1 MFDLTYLKLPKIREG
16 YKNIWLRNFLH
27 FKKTFM
33 VSFFWVILEP
43 LMYLGAIGYGLGSY
57 IQTINGQSYVDFF
70 FPGLLAST
78 SMMVPF
84 FESTY
89 NNYTKLT
96 FQKIYNHMML
106 TRLDSHEI
114 VTGELLW
121 STFKGLFGIVG
132 LVIIGSFFGLVSEWQ
147 ILLVVVILTLN
158 SWIFAGIAMT
168 ITSIAKNYDS
178 FIYATSGFL
187 IPLTLISGIYFPI
200 SQMPLILQITT
211 YIFPLA
217 HTIELCRM
225 LLTDSWHWWGY
236 LHIAYL
242 LILAY
247 AFFLIALHRISKKLI
262 N

>member
-1 MFDLTYLKLPKIREG
+1 MFDLTFLKLPRIRDG
-16 YKNIWLRNFLH
+16 YKNIWFRNFLH
-27 FKKTFM
+27 FKKNFL

-70 FPGLLAST
+70 FPGLLATS

-96 FQKIYNHMML
+96 FQKIYSHMML

-121 STFKGLFGIVG
+121 STFKGFFGIAG
-132 LVIIGSFFGLVSEWQ
+132 LVLIGSFFGLVTGWQ
-147 ILLVVVILTLN
+147 IIPVILVMTLN
-158 SWIFAGIAMT
+158 AWIFSGIAMT

-187 IPLTLISGIYFPI
+187 IPLTLISGTYFPI
-200 SQMPLILQITT
+200 NQMPLALQIVT
-211 YIFPLA
+211 YVFPLS
-217 HTIELCRM
+217 HTVQLSRMM
-225 LLTDSWHWWGY
+225 LLGEWHWVGY
-236 LHIAYL
+236 LHLAYL
-242 LILAY
+242 IIAAYVFFTLA
-247 AFFLIALHRISKKLI
+247 LMRITKKLI
-262 N
+262 S

>member
-1 MFDLTYLKLPKIREG
+1 MSDLTFLKLPKIRDG

-27 FKKTFM
+27 FKKTFL

-106 TRLDSHEI
+106 TRLDTYEI
-114 VTGELLW
+114 ITGELLW
-121 STFKGLFGIVG
+121 STFKGFFGIVG
-132 LVIIGSFFGLVSEWQ
+132 LVFIASFFGLVSGWEIILV
-147 ILLVVVILTLN
+147 ILLLTLN
-158 SWIFAGIAMT
+158 SWIFSGIAMS
-168 ITSIAKNYDS
+168 ITSWAKNYDS

-200 SQMPLILQITT
+200 SQMPVLLQITT

-225 LLTDSWHWWGY
+225 ILTEQWHWVGY
-236 LHIAYL
+236 FHLLYL
-242 LILAY
+242 LIAAYVFFALA
-247 AFFLIALHRISKKLI
+247 LMRITKKLI

>member
-1 MFDLTYLKLPKIREG
+1 MFDLAFLRLPKIRDG
-16 YKNIWLRNFLH
+16 YKNIWLRNFFH
-27 FKKTFM
+27 FKKTFL

-89 NNYTKLT
+89 SNYTKLT
-96 FQKIYNHMML
+96 YQKIYNHMML
-106 TRLDSHEI
+106 TRLDTYEI

-121 STFKGLFGIVG
+121 STFKGFFGIAG
-132 LVIIGSFFGLVSEWQ
+132 LVIISGFFGLVSGWEI
-147 ILLVVVILTLN
+147 ILVILILTLN
-158 SWIFAGIAMT
+158 SWIFSGIAMS
-168 ITSIAKNYDS
+168 ITSWAKNYDS

-200 SQMPLILQITT
+200 SQMPLVLQIVT
-211 YIFPLA
+211 YLFPLA

-225 LLTDSWHWWGY
+225 ALTEQWHWWGY
-236 LHIAYL
+236 LHLLYL
-242 LILAY
+242 LSAAYIFFTLA
-247 AFFLIALHRISKKLI
+247 LTRITKKLI

>member
-1 MFDLTYLKLPKIREG
+1 MFDLTFLKLPKIRDG

-27 FKKTFM
+27 FKKNFL
-33 VSFFWVILEP
+33 VSFFWVVLEP

-78 SMMVPF
+78 SMIVPF
-84 FESTY
+84 FEGTY

-106 TRLDSHEI
+106 TQLDSYEI

-121 STFKGLFGIVG
+121 ATFKGFFGIAA
-132 LVIIGSFFGLVSEWQ
+132 LVMIASFFGLVTEWQ
-147 ILLVVVILTLN
+147 IILVVIILILN
-158 SWIFAGIAMT
+158 SWIFSGIAMT
-168 ITSIAKNYDS
+168 ITSFAKNYDS

-200 SQMPLILQITT
+200 SQMPLVLQIAT
-211 YIFPLA
+211 YLFPLT
-217 HTIELCRM
+217 HTTELCRM
-225 LLTDSWHWWGY
+225 ILLGQWHWLGY
-236 LHIAYL
+236 LHLFYLVLAAYV
-242 LILAY
+242 
-247 AFFLIALHRISKKLI
+247 FFATALMRITKKLI

>member
-1 MFDLTYLKLPKIREG
+1 MFDLTFLKLPKIRDG

-27 FKKTFM
+27 FKKNFL

-57 IQTINGQSYVDFF
+57 IQMINGQSYVDFF
-70 FPGLLAST
+70 FPGLLATT

-96 FQKIYNHMML
+96 YQKIYNHMML
-106 TRLDSHEI
+106 TRLDSYEI

-121 STFKGLFGIVG
+121 STFKGFFGIAG
-132 LVIIGSFFGLVSEWQ
+132 LVIIGSFFGLVTGWQ
-147 ILLVVVILTLN
+147 IIIVVLILTLN
-158 SWIFAGIAMT
+158 SWIFSGIAMT

-187 IPLTLISGIYFPI
+187 IPLTLISGTYFPI
-200 SQMPLILQITT
+200 NQMPLALQIVT
-211 YIFPLA
+211 YLFPLS
-217 HTIELCRM
+217 HTVQLSRM
-225 LLTDSWHWWGY
+225 VLAGQWHWIGY
-236 LHIAYL
+236 FHIAYL
-242 LILAY
+242 FVFAYVFFTLA
-247 AFFLIALHRISKKLI
+247 LTRITKKLI
-262 N
+262 T

>member
-1 MFDLTYLKLPKIREG
+1 MNKLIFLKLPKIREG
-16 YKNIWLRNFLH
+16 YKNIWLRNYMH
-27 FKKTFM
+27 FKKTFL

-106 TRLDSHEI
+106 TRLDTYEI
-114 VTGELLW
+114 ITGELLW
-121 STFKGLFGIVG
+121 STFKGFFGIIG
-132 LVIIGSFFGLVSEWQ
+132 LVSIATFFGLVSNWEI
-147 ILLVVVILTLN
+147 ILVIFILTLN

-168 ITSIAKNYDS
+168 ITSWAKNYDS

-211 YIFPLA
+211 YLFPLS

-225 LLTDSWHWWGY
+225 ALNQEWHWLGY
-236 LHIAYL
+236 LHLLYL
-242 LILAY
+242 LMAAYVFFALA
-247 AFFLIALHRISKKLI
+247 LNRITKKLI
-262 N
+262 S

>member
-1 MFDLTYLKLPKIREG
+1 MSDLTILKLPKIREG
-16 YKNIWLRNFLH
+16 YKNIFLRNYMQ
-27 FKKTFM
+27 FKKTFL

-89 NNYTKLT
+89 TNYTKLT

-106 TRLDSHEI
+106 TRLDSYEI
-114 VTGELLW
+114 ITGELLW
-121 STFKGLFGIVG
+121 STFKGFFGIVG
-132 LVIIGSFFGLVSEWQ
+132 LVIIASFFGLVTGWE
-147 ILLVVVILTLN
+147 IILVVLLLTLN

-168 ITSIAKNYDS
+168 ITSMAKNYDS

-200 SQMPLILQITT
+200 SQMPLVLQIVT

-217 HTIELCRM
+217 HTISLCRM
-225 LLTDSWHWWGY
+225 ALTESWHWIGY
-236 LHIAYL
+236 LHLLYL
-242 LILAY
+242 LIVAY
-247 AFFLIALHRISKKLI
+247 AFFLVALNRITKKLI

>member
-1 MFDLTYLKLPKIREG
+1 MFDLTFLKLPKIRDG

-27 FKKTFM
+27 FKKNFL

-106 TRLDSHEI
+106 TRLDTYEI

-132 LVIIGSFFGLVSEWQ
+132 LVFIASFFGLVSGFEI
-147 ILLVVVILTLN
+147 ILVIIILTLN
-158 SWIFAGIAMT
+158 SWIFSGIAMT
-168 ITSIAKNYDS
+168 ITSMAKNYDS

-200 SQMPLILQITT
+200 SQMPLALQILTFL
-211 YIFPLA
+211 FPLA

-225 LLTDSWHWWGY
+225 VLTEQWHWVGY
-236 LHIAYL
+236 FHLLYLFIAAYVFFT
-242 LILAY
+242 LA
-247 AFFLIALHRISKKLI
+247 LTRITKKLI